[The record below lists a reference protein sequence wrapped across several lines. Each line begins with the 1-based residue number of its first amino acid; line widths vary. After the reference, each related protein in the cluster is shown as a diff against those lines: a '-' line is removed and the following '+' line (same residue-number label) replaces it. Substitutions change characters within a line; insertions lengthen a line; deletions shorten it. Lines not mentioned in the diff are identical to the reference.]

1 MIRTIFLLAASLILI
16 LTFAVHSAT
25 IDSDYY
31 LINTGNYAMD
41 TEPEITPSSNATWT
55 VKTSGAI
62 TWVNFSI
69 NGAPAGSTLT
79 VEANNVEWWHH
90 PSLGEEDADNF
101 NCIERKVGVAQL
113 IKHCTESDVHQ
124 ITLENGS
131 GILRGLVS
139 IDLPT
144 GGIISTRQNSVNDAQ
159 NFGEQM
165 ITREFLNTTWTI
177 HVLGPDGTE
186 LDPAGIALNLD
197 YSSHE
202 IKNVYP
208 FKVDP
213 FEELIW
219 SVAALIGCFGMVL
232 IIPLTVYFA
241 ARAKEKKIE
250 LIRKEPEQEEA

>member
-1 MIRTIFLLAASLILI
+1 MLRTIFLLAASLILI

-31 LINTGNYAMD
+31 LINTGNFA
-41 TEPEITPSSNATWT
+41 EESKPEILTASNATWT

-69 NGAPAGSTLT
+69 AGAPSGSTLI

-90 PSLGEEDADNF
+90 PLLGEDDAQNF
-101 NCIERKVGVAQL
+101 NCIERKIGIAQ
-113 IKHCTESDVHQ
+113 IIDHCSEAAEHQ
-124 ITLENGS
+124 LFLENGT

-139 IDLPT
+139 IELPT
-144 GGIISTRQNSVNDAQ
+144 GGVISTRQISLENAQ
-159 NFGEQM
+159 NYGEEL
-165 ITREFLNTTWTI
+165 ISKEFINTTWTI
-177 HVLGPDGTE
+177 TLLGPDDAE
-186 LDPAGIALNLD
+186 LDPAGIAVNLE
-197 YSSHE
+197 YSIHDVE
-202 IKNVYP
+202 KVYP

-250 LIRKEPEQEEA
+250 LIRNQPNQDYP